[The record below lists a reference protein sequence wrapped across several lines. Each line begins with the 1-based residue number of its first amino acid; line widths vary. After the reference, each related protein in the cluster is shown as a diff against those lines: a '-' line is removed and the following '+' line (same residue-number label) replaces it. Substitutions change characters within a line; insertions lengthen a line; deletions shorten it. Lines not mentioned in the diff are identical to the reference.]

1 MMDVTNKYI
10 RMIETALAI
19 EKSLDNADFNLTK
32 QFLENPDR
40 LKYDIALL
48 TELSVRLKQGKAVIR
63 ENVDE
68 EHYGG

>member
-10 RMIETALAI
+10 RMLDTALAI
-19 EKSLDNADFNLTK
+19 EKALDNADFI
-32 QFLENPDR
+32 QEVSPSPER

-48 TELSVRLKQGKAVIR
+48 TELSYRLKSGKAVIR

-68 EHYGG
+68 EYYTRV